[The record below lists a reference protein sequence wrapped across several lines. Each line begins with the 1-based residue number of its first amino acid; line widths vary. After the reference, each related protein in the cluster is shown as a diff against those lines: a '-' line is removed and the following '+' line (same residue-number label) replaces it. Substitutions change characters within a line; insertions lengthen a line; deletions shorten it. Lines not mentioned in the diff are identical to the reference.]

1 MYYSKRVKEAMQIA
15 YKAHDGQTDKGG
27 YPYIAHPLHLAE
39 RCTSEEETIVALLH
53 DVLEDAPT
61 YYKEVI
67 ELVSKEEL
75 DALVLLTKKKGRYL
89 FNLHFKS
96 ISKCSSYQNQMY

>member
-39 RCTSEEETIVALLH
+39 RCTSEGQQ
-53 DVLEDAPT
+53 PT
-61 YYKEVI
+61 
-67 ELVSKEEL
+67 
-75 DALVLLTKKKGRYL
+75 TKVVG
-89 FNLHFKS
+89 FHS
-96 ISKCSSYQNQMY
+96 